1 MTATAQDACVLDTVV
16 TSATA
21 SAALSQCADAIRQGA
36 RVLDFHRVNE
46 MDSAALALIIECRRE
61 AERAG
66 IALRCVNLP
75 NNLIS
80 LASLYGVLDL
90 IPQ

>member
-1 MTATAQDACVLDTVV
+1 MTTLAQDAWVLDTVV

-21 SAALSQCADAIRQGA
+21 SAALKQCADAIRQGA

-46 MDSAALALIIECRRE
+46 MDSAVLALIIECRRE
-61 AERAG
+61 AERTG
-66 IALRCVNLP
+66 VALRCINLP
-75 NNLIS
+75 TNLKS
-80 LASLYGVLDL
+80 LASLYGVLEL